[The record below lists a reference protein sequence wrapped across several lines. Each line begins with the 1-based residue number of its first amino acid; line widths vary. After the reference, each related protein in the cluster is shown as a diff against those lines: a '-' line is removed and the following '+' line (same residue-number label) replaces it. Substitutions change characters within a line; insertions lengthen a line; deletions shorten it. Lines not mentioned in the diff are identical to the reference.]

1 MPRLKKVE
9 PYVLK
14 ALENY
19 PITRENDYI
28 LYGAVL
34 NDMGFDL
41 DMRLRDFLAR
51 ADRLQI
57 PSFKTVERCRR
68 HICELR
74 QDLCGKVAVKRQ
86 ESEDDYKEYNL
97 TGIGE

>member
-9 PYVLK
+9 PYVLE
-14 ALENY
+14 ALEKY
-19 PITRENDYI
+19 PITREDDYI

-34 NDMGFDL
+34 KATGFNL
-41 DMRLRDFLAR
+41 DMPLRDFLAK
-51 ADRLQI
+51 AKRLNV
-57 PSFKTVERCRR
+57 PSFKSVERCRR

-74 QDLCGKVAVKRQ
+74 QDLCGHAAVAREECEQ
-86 ESEDDYKEYNL
+86 DYEEYNL